1 MPQATPAAAKKEAT
15 KTATKPAP
23 THATSG
29 VVKSVDD
36 STLVITKGGKKPEDM
51 TFMLNANT
59 HKEGAVAAGAPVS
72 VRYHEDGK
80 THVATAVTV
89 EQREDALVREEVS
102 RKSAGGSHALHRVVA
117 TTFELSWRNPPILLL

>member
-1 MPQATPAAAKKEAT
+1 MRKYIATTVLAAAVMAVPIVGFATMRQAPPAAAKKEAT
-15 KTATKPAP
+15 KTTTKAAP

-36 STLVITKGGKKPEDM
+36 SMLVITKGGKKPEDM
-51 TFMLNANT
+51 TFVLNAST

-89 EQREDALVREEVS
+89 EQAKTHS
-102 RKSAGGSHALHRVVA
+102 SAKK
-117 TTFELSWRNPPILLL
+117 

>member
-1 MPQATPAAAKKEAT
+1 MRKYLASAILAAAVMAVPVVGFATIPQAAPATAKKEAT
-15 KTATKPAP
+15 KTATKAAP

-89 EQREDALVREEVS
+89 EQAKTHS
-102 RKSAGGSHALHRVVA
+102 SAKK
-117 TTFELSWRNPPILLL
+117 

>member
-1 MPQATPAAAKKEAT
+1 MRKYIASAILAAAVMAVPVVGFATIPQATPAAAKKEAT
-15 KTATKPAP
+15 KTTTKAAP

-36 STLVITKGGKKPEDM
+36 STLVITKGGKKPEEM
-51 TFMLNANT
+51 TFMLNAST

-89 EQREDALVREEVS
+89 EQAKTHS
-102 RKSAGGSHALHRVVA
+102 SAKK
-117 TTFELSWRNPPILLL
+117 

>member
-1 MPQATPAAAKKEAT
+1 MRKYLASAVLAAAVMAVPVAGFATMRQAPPATAKKEAT
-15 KTATKPAP
+15 KTTTKSAP

-36 STLVITKGGKKPEDM
+36 STLVITKGGKKPEEM
-51 TFMLNANT
+51 TFMLNAST

-80 THVATAVTV
+80 THVATAVSV
-89 EQREDALVREEVS
+89 EQAKTHS
-102 RKSAGGSHALHRVVA
+102 SAKK
-117 TTFELSWRNPPILLL
+117 

>member
-1 MPQATPAAAKKEAT
+1 MRKYIATTVLAAAVMAVPVVGFATIPQAAPATAKKEAT
-15 KTATKPAP
+15 KTATKAAP

-51 TFMLNANT
+51 TFTLNANT
-59 HKEGAVAAGAPVS
+59 HKEGAVAVGAPVS

-80 THVATAVTV
+80 THVATAVSV
-89 EQREDALVREEVS
+89 EQAKTHS
-102 RKSAGGSHALHRVVA
+102 SAKK
-117 TTFELSWRNPPILLL
+117 

>member
-1 MPQATPAAAKKEAT
+1 MRKYLASAVLAAAVMAVPVAGFATMPQAPPAAAKKEAT
-15 KTATKPAP
+15 KTTTKAAP

-51 TFMLNANT
+51 TFMLNAST
-59 HKEGAVAAGAPVS
+59 HKEGAVAPGAPVS

-89 EQREDALVREEVS
+89 EQAKTHS
-102 RKSAGGSHALHRVVA
+102 SAKK
-117 TTFELSWRNPPILLL
+117 